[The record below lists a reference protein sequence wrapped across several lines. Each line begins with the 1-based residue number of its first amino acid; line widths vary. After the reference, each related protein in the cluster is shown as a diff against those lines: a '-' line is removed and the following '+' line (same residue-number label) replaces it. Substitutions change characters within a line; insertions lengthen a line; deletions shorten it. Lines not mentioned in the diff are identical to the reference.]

1 MLVIDADTHIDETE
15 ATWEHLAPNEQ
26 QFKPSTLELAEP
38 RGIVPGDARPHRM
51 WQIGGRLML
60 RRYRDDERTG
70 TVKSTRELLDV
81 DARLRDMDRLG
92 VDVQVLYPTLFLTK
106 VTGRPE
112 VDVALCHSYNRW
124 IVGATAPTKGR
135 LRWIA
140 LLPLLDIDRSVE
152 ELRWAADHGAC
163 GILKHGLEAD
173 SRAASD
179 PYFFPVY
186 AEAERLNLPI
196 CFHTSIGDPDREIV
210 RQVGL
215 HPVETGFTA
224 ISAFEALVTKAVP
237 EKFPELRFGWIETSA
252 SWVPYLM
259 HDLEAKRRRQT
270 ATLHFDM
277 KRDLFRQSRFYVTC
291 DTLDDFEYLLKFGL
305 EDSLMVGSDY
315 SHADQS
321 AEIDA
326 VRIIREKGE
335 RREISAELA
344 EKIVSQNP
352 ARFYGL

>member
-1 MLVIDADTHIDETE
+1 VLVIDADTHIDETE
-15 ATWEHLAPNEQ
+15 STWEYLRPEEQ
-26 QFKPSTLELAEP
+26 QFAPVTLELAEP

-51 WQIGGRLML
+51 WQIAGRLML
-60 RRYRDDERTG
+60 RRYRDDRRTG
-70 TVKSTRELLDV
+70 TVRETRELLDIE
-81 DARLRDMDRLG
+81 ARLRDMDRLG

-106 VTGRPE
+106 ITGRPE
-112 VDVALCHSYNRW
+112 VDVALCRSYNRW
-124 IVGATAPTKGR
+124 IAEATASSNGR

-140 LLPLLDIDRSVE
+140 QLPLLDIDRSVE
-152 ELRWAADHGAC
+152 ELRWAVDHGAS
-163 GILKHGLEAD
+163 GLLKHGLEAGG
-173 SRAASD
+173 RNAAD

-186 AEAERLNLPI
+186 EEAERLNVPV
-196 CFHTSIGDPDREIV
+196 CFHTSIGDPEREIV

-224 ISAFEALVTKAVP
+224 ISAFEALVTNAVP
-237 EKFPELRFGWIETSA
+237 DRFPKLRFGWIETSA
-252 SWVPYLM
+252 SWVPYLL

-270 ATLHFDM
+270 ATLRFDL
-277 KRDLFRQSRFYVTC
+277 KRDLFRESRFYVTC
-291 DTLDDFEYLLKFGL
+291 DTLDDFDYLLRFGL

-326 VRIIREKGE
+326 VRIIRQKGE
-335 RREISAELA
+335 RGDIPAVVA
-344 EKIVSQNP
+344 DKIVSHNP

>member
-1 MLVIDADTHIDETE
+1 MLVVDADTHIDETE
-15 ATWEHLAPNEQ
+15 GTWEYLAPDEQ
-26 QFKPSTLELAEP
+26 KFKPSTLELAEP
-38 RGIVPGDARPHRM
+38 RGIVPGDTRPHRM
-51 WQIGGRLML
+51 WQIAGRLML
-60 RRYRDDERTG
+60 RRYRDDQRTG
-70 TVKSTRELLDV
+70 TVKATRELLDV
-81 DARLRDMDRLG
+81 EARLRDMDRFG

-112 VDVALCHSYNRW
+112 VDVALCRSYNRW
-124 IVGATAPTKGR
+124 IAEATAHSKGR

-140 LLPLLDIDRSVE
+140 LLPLLDIERSVE
-152 ELRWAADHGAC
+152 ELRWAAEHGAC
-163 GILKHGLEAD
+163 GILKHGLECD
-173 SRAASD
+173 SRSSSD

-186 AEAERLNLPI
+186 EEAERLNLPI
-196 CFHTSIGDPDREIV
+196 CFHTGIGDPDREIV

-224 ISAFEALVTKAVP
+224 ISAFEALVTAAVP
-237 EKFPELRFGWIETSA
+237 DKFPKLRFGWIETSA

-259 HDLEAKRRRQT
+259 HDLEAKRKRQT
-270 ATLHFDM
+270 ATLHFDI
-277 KRDLFRQSRFYVTC
+277 KRDLFRQSRFFVTC
-291 DTLDDFEYLLKFGL
+291 DTLDDFAYLMQFGL

-326 VRIIREKGE
+326 VRIICQKGE
-335 RREISAELA
+335 CGEIEPQLA
-344 EKIVSQNP
+344 DKIVSHNP